1 LAPQDRTGP
10 GAAEALVAALDP
22 LPVGLAFIGPDQQL
36 LFQNS
41 RGRELLR
48 IPEFLANSDT
58 LDAILIANDAKTV
71 DDDGIAARPATILI
85 EKPDGARVSVAIHAL
100 GTGASLVVMDSAD
113 NTGAAGVAT
122 GIDLLTGLPDRER
135 FRSRLVVAMNAA
147 ATARL
152 PLSVFHIDIRRF
164 AAINEALGA
173 EIGDA
178 VLRRVSERL
187 GAMIDPGA
195 MAARF
200 AGAEFGVLLPGAD
213 REAAAKEAEWLNEAL
228 GQTYPIDGHV
238 INLGVAIGVAT
249 APVDARGADEIMDR
263 AQIALLR
270 AKSDDAPWRQ
280 FEPNLERRLQERRSL
295 EFDLRKALTKR
306 ELALHYQPQLGIGS
320 GALVGFEALLRWRH
334 PERGMVPPAA
344 FIPLA
349 EELGLIRGI
358 GEWVLRE
365 ACATAAAWPD
375 EIGISVNV
383 SPLQFAG
390 RSLATTVMG
399 ALSATGLAP
408 RRLTLEITESALIN
422 DEKLVLET
430 MHQIRSLGVKTAL
443 DDFGTGYSSMATL
456 SRFPFDSLK
465 IDQSFVRGAMESS
478 GCDAIVAAIATLG
491 QNLGIPTTAEGVET
505 EEQLRRMQ
513 AHGCTV
519 VQGYLTGRPMPAED
533 ASQLVGSGSEDA
545 SEAGA
550 T

>member
-1 LAPQDRTGP
+1 
-10 GAAEALVAALDP
+10 
-22 LPVGLAFIGPDQQL
+22 
-36 LFQNS
+36 
-41 RGRELLR
+41 LLR
-48 IPEFLANSDT
+48 IPDLLAGSDT
-58 LDAILIANDAKTV
+58 LDAILIANDARTV
-71 DDDGIAARPATILI
+71 DDDRIAGMPADTILV
-85 EKPDGARVSVAIHAL
+85 EKPDGARVSVTIHTL
-100 GTGASLVVMDSAD
+100 GAGASLIFMDVSD
-113 NTGAAGVAT
+113 NAAAAGAAA

-135 FRSRLVVAMNAA
+135 FRSRLAVAMHGAA
-147 ATARL
+147 AARM
-152 PLSVFHIDIRRF
+152 PLSVFHIDVRRF

-173 EIGDA
+173 EAGDA
-178 VLRRVSERL
+178 VLRRVGERL
-187 GAMIDPGA
+187 GATIDPGA
-195 MAARF
+195 TAARF

-213 REAAAKEAEWLNEAL
+213 REAAAKQADWLNEAL
-228 GQTYPIDGHV
+228 GRTYLIDGHV
-238 INLGVAIGVAT
+238 INLRVAIGLAT
-249 APVDARGADEIMDR
+249 SPVDARGADEIMDR

-270 AKSDDAPWRQ
+270 AKADDAAWRQ

-295 EFDLRKALTKR
+295 EFDLRKALTLR
-306 ELALHYQPQLGIGS
+306 EFALHYQPQLGIGS
-320 GALVGFEALLRWRH
+320 GALIGFEALLRWRH

-365 ACATAAAWPD
+365 ACATAAAWPG

-390 RSLATTVMG
+390 RNLATTVMG

-408 RRLTLEITESALIN
+408 QRLTLEITESALIN

-465 IDQSFVRGAMESS
+465 IDQSFVRGAMESG

-505 EEQLRRMQ
+505 QEQLCRVQ
-513 AHGCTV
+513 GHGCTV
-519 VQGYLTGRPMPAED
+519 VQGYLTGRPMSAED
-533 ASQLVGSGSEDA
+533 ASRLVGDRMNAEGR
-545 SEAGA
+545 A